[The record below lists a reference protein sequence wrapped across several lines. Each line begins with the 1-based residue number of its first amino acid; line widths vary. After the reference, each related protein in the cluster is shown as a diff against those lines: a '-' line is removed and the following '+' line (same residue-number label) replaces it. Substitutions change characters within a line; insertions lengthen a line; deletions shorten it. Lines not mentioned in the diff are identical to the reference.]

1 MKVKKCIRLYSKKYG
16 IIMDSNKE
24 VSVPQSYFETCK
36 QIFSNSENVFTHLKR
51 TLSQE
56 SGPIILRFLPA
67 QVKTSRDILRK

>member
-16 IIMDSNKE
+16 IILHSNKE

-36 QIFSNSENVFTHLKR
+36 QIFSNSDFVFTHLKR

-56 SGPIILRFLPA
+56 SGPIVSEFLRA
-67 QVKTSRDILRK
+67 QVKLSRDILRK